1 MTEPKISMT
10 KSKLEDILNASALVA
25 PLLLAVEGIKEHETI
40 VGVPTEKV
48 VAAVDEFIV
57 LVRKSLREG
66 IEGLDDE

>member
-1 MTEPKISMT
+1 MTDPKISMT
-10 KSKLEDILNASALVA
+10 QSKLEDILNASALAA
-25 PLLLAVEGIKEHETI
+25 PLWLAVEGIKEHETI